1 MSHARGETPVTR
13 FLSFLV
19 LAAVLAAASGC
30 SANIERQIT
39 ATRNH
44 QGDLA
49 LEGGRV
55 DDAAVAFRLALR
67 TTPGNEHARVGLV
80 AADLLLAEQQ
90 FQSSKFDD
98 ALASL
103 AGAARYDP
111 QNVRLNALRAE
122 IEAAKVKRE
131 IVLSNYPAYS
141 DAGAQIRRS
150 YGDLKKLNAKVIA
163 GLERFD
169 YTFDSTQLTQAIRD
183 SYSLGEEVTRNTN
196 RLIVY
201 RKLVETGAV
210 ERTTE
215 APTGTSGSLLP
226 LP

>member
-1 MSHARGETPVTR
+1 VIRIR
-13 FLSFLV
+13 SFLV
-19 LAAVLAAASGC
+19 LAAVLAASSGC
-30 SANIERQIT
+30 AGNIERQIS

-55 DDAAVAFRLALR
+55 DDAAVAYRLALR
-67 TTPGNEHARVGLV
+67 TAPGDEHARAGLV
-80 AADLLLAEQQ
+80 AAELLVAEQQ

-98 ALASL
+98 ALVALAS
-103 AGAARYDP
+103 AARYDP
-111 QNVRLNALRAE
+111 QNVRLAALRSE
-122 IEAAKVKRE
+122 IEQAKVKRE
-131 IVLSNYPAYS
+131 IVMSNYPAYS
-141 DAGAQIRRS
+141 ETGAQIRRS
-150 YGDLKKLNAKVIA
+150 FIELRKLDAKVIA
-163 GLERFD
+163 GLEKFD
-169 YTFDSTQLTQAIRD
+169 YTLDSEQLTQAIRD

-215 APTGTSGSLLP
+215 APANASGSLLP